1 MVRVWKY
8 GDHVNTD
15 LMISGRYLDD
25 YDISSLAKHAMED
38 IDAEFVD
45 RVEAGDIIVAGR
57 NFGCGS
63 SREQAPAVL
72 KEKGVGAVFARSTA
86 RIFHRNAINIG
97 LPVLISQDA
106 CQLLESGDEVELDI
120 SSGTLIRSR
129 DNLRMEF
136 EPLPEYLMKIL
147 DKGGLIPYTREMLS
161 E

>member
-15 LMISGRYLDD
+15 LIISGRYLDD
-25 YDISSLAKHAMED
+25 YDISSLAEHAMED

-45 RVEAGDIIVAGR
+45 RVEVGDIIVAGR

-72 KEKGVGAVFARSTA
+72 KEKGVGAVFAQSTA

-106 CQLLESGDEVELDI
+106 CKLLESGDEVELDI
-120 SSGTLIRSR
+120 SSGTIIRSR

-147 DKGGLIPYTREMLS
+147 DKGGLIPYTRKMLS
-161 E
+161 K